1 MTLILTVDDEPEA
14 LGSIR
19 RVLEDAGYDVLTAK
33 SGQEALQILADA
45 QPDLVI
51 LDVIMP
57 EMTGIEVC
65 RRIRTD
71 PFHAK
76 LPIVFLTAK
85 SRPSDIA
92 EGLDAG
98 GDDYITKPFQV
109 IELPA
114 RIRAL
119 LRRVPGAPL
128 DPDSEYLD
136 VGRLRLH
143 TSQFKL
149 HIEDSQYDLT
159 SVEYQLLHYLML
171 QQGQPHSVDQLLEN
185 IWDYPPGTGDPAL
198 VYAHVKNLRKKI
210 EPEPES
216 PIYIR
221 NIRGRGYVITA

>member
-1 MTLILTVDDEPEA
+1 VDDEPEA

-19 RVLEDAGYDVLTAK
+19 RVLQDAGYEVLTANN
-33 SGQEALQILADA
+33 GREALQLLADS
-45 QPDLVI
+45 QPEVVI

-57 EMTGIEVC
+57 EMSGIEVC
-65 RRIRTD
+65 RRIRAN
-71 PFHAK
+71 PFHAR

-119 LRRVPGAPL
+119 LRRVPGAAL

-136 VGRLRLH
+136 VGKLRLH
-143 TSQFKL
+143 TSQFNL
-149 HIEDSQYDLT
+149 YIGDTQYDLT

-171 QQGQPHSVDQLLEN
+171 QQGQPHSVDQLLED
-185 IWDYPPGTGDPAL
+185 IWDYPHGTGDPAL

-216 PIYIR
+216 PMYIR
-221 NIRGRGYVITA
+221 NVRGRGYMITG